1 MEFKPAYP
9 AAPKPGSAASVIQNP
24 PAPPAADGK
33 RVVIGKPSGTP
44 PPHVIPPRTIEPTPV
59 KKQYM
64 WQLRRARGE
73 KF

>member
-1 MEFKPAYP
+1 MEFKPAIP
-9 AAPKPGSAASVIQNP
+9 APPKPGSAASVIQNP
-24 PAPPAADGK
+24 PAPPPADGK
-33 RVVIGKPSGTP
+33 RVVIGKPSASP
-44 PPHVIPPRTIEPTPV
+44 PPHLTPVRTVEHTPV

>member
-1 MEFKPAYP
+1 MEFKPAI
-9 AAPKPGSAASVIQNP
+9 PKPGSAASVIANP
-24 PAPPAADGK
+24 PAPPPADGK
-33 RVVIGKPSGTP
+33 VVIIGRPSATP
-44 PPHVIPPRTIEPTPV
+44 APHVIRHTAAPVEPV

>member
-1 MEFKPAYP
+1 MEFKPAV
-9 AAPKPGSAASVIQNP
+9 PKPGSVADLAANP
-24 PAPPAADGK
+24 PKPPPADGK
-33 RVVIGKPSGTP
+33 TVIIGTPSPSP
-44 PPHVIPPRTIEPTPV
+44 PPHVSRGDIMPGTPV